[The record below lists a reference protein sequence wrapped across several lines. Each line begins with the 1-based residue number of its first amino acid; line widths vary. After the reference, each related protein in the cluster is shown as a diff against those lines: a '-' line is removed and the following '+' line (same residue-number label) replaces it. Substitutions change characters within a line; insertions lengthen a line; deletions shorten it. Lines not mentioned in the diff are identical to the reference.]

1 MDLQPERQ
9 NHSESTTQSG
19 CLEREYAKDLLA
31 SLWLVNVDSKLLR
44 YLHVLVMVK
53 LFGWLC
59 KAMTTAMTTK
69 EHNERLGKIS
79 GDRGRDYPDWSVQ
92 DGCHRTSGQDKFT
105 D

>member
-1 MDLQPERQ
+1 MLANCEAVTDAGPANVFGEELMDLQPERQ

-59 KAMTTAMTTK
+59 KAMTTAIS
-69 EHNERLGKIS
+69 NEGA
-79 GDRGRDYPDWSVQ
+79 
-92 DGCHRTSGQDKFT
+92 
-105 D
+105 